1 VQPAN
6 LSAEKKVRRGLVTW
20 CEDGVVMEARRVTT
34 LSMLIAIGSVLYLL
48 ESLIPFPLP
57 VPGGRWGFSNLVLI
71 LALSGMPFK
80 DVLAISIGK
89 TFIGSL
95 LTGRLATPGFLM
107 GISGA
112 STSAS
117 VMWLLSRTEKF
128 GLIGISLVGASVNNF
143 TQLLVA
149 STLVVKSFE
158 IVFLY
163 PYMLLL
169 GSISAVINAYIAF
182 EVIRRIGDTLWQD

>member
-1 VQPAN
+1 
-6 LSAEKKVRRGLVTW
+6 
-20 CEDGVVMEARRVTT
+20 MEARRITA

-71 LALSGMPFK
+71 IALAGMPLGDIF
-80 DVLAISIGK
+80 VLSIGK
-89 TFIGSL
+89 SLVGGL

-107 GISGA
+107 GITGSLSSGA
-112 STSAS
+112 
-117 VMWLLSRTEKF
+117 VMWLLNRTERF
-128 GLIGISLVGASVNNF
+128 GLVGISLAGASASNL

-149 STLVVKSFE
+149 YALIVKSME

-163 PYMLLL
+163 PYMLVM
-169 GSISAVINAYIAF
+169 GSISALINAYIAF
-182 EVIRRIGDTLWQD
+182 EVIRRMGDDFWPD